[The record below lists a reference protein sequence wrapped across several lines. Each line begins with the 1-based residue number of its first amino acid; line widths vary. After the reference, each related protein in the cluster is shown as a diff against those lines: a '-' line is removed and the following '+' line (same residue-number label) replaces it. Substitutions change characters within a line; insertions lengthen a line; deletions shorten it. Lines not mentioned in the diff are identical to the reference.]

1 VGSYQIDWRARLGAD
16 RLTVATARNIPR
28 IALWIAITGSVI
40 VAVLASA
47 AALGIWME
55 GANLHPTPRINAF
68 TVGLG
73 IVPIPVLAWIVYLWV
88 RTRPDGFLDIAL
100 RIVISVALAVGAY
113 YCFGIAMFAAYF
125 VG

>member
-1 VGSYQIDWRARLGAD
+1 MAAL
-16 RLTVATARNIPR
+16 LT
-28 IALWIAITGSVI
+28 
-40 VAVLASA
+40 A

-73 IVPIPVLAWIVYLWV
+73 IVPIPVLAWLVYLWA
-88 RTRPDGFLDIAL
+88 RTRPQGFLDIAL
-100 RIVISVALAVGAY
+100 RLIISAALATGAF
-113 YCFGIAMFAAYF
+113 YCWGIAMFAAYF